1 MEMNKREAVEETK
14 TMIVNYDLSDV
25 RKKNKSY

>member
-14 TMIVNYDLSDV
+14 TVIVNYDLSAV
-25 RKKNKSY
+25 KKKNN